1 MRGGGRGEECRR
13 SGTLLP
19 RDFPGQG
26 SPTPPEKTSGRGLQR
41 ASYNGPLLY
50 TEVKYENSSQLVFD
64 LVRQWGSGTNRK
76 WVAASHFNTYDP
88 TKTITFQ
95 VGPSTA
101 KVYYGST
108 CIINTT
114 HGTNALYVYPQGAYP
129 HYEYQNEDDTDNA
142 VSALDNVRV
151 RRLSGF
157 EAP

>member
-1 MRGGGRGEECRR
+1 MLTATNVIEMQMSCGSFSNGIIKLAFTPEY
-13 SGTLLP
+13 
-19 RDFPGQG
+19 FPQD
-26 SPTPPEKTSGRGLQR
+26 LY